1 MNEVKIS
8 EEVEKETIFSS
19 EKRKEQKHI
28 QTIATSSHGVKLKLL
43 SKSHEAERKT
53 VQNTKDLPWCKAI
66 RRRIKLAAALML

>member
-19 EKRKEQKHI
+19 EKRKEQHI